1 MALVRHGHRN
11 RELRHGAAV
20 VELAVLAPFLV
31 FLLLIA
37 VDFARIFYAAVILD
51 NCARNGAMY
60 EADPYIR
67 VESPYKTTAE
77 AALADAPNLMSDP
90 NNLPKVTSTTGVD
103 EVSKPYVEVTVSHK
117 FTTVSK
123 FPGIPNDVTLVR
135 TVKMARAPLNPTK

>member
-1 MALVRHGHRN
+1 MALVRLGHRN
-11 RELRHGAAV
+11 RETRRGTAA

-67 VESPYKTTAE
+67 VESPYKTTAD
-77 AALADAPNLMSDP
+77 AALADNSPRS
-90 NNLPKVTSTTGVD
+90 
-103 EVSKPYVEVTVSHK
+103 
-117 FTTVSK
+117 
-123 FPGIPNDVTLVR
+123 
-135 TVKMARAPLNPTK
+135 